1 MNWIDEANKQ
11 LEKQRANFQESL
23 DSGEA
28 AKRAMGAGGKT
39 GGANRTKENK
49 TACGLIAKKSGQLL
63 KAAIKG
69 GKVTGRMHVES
80 GHLEKVRDI
89 NKARAASLKKV
100 KCIHCGKEAATF
112 NHARWHGDNCKTL
125 KQD

>member
-28 AKRAMGAGGKT
+28 AKRAKSAGGKI
-39 GGANRTKENK
+39 GGK
-49 TACGLIAKKSGQLL
+49 TSNSTNAGLSAKTSGQLL
-63 KAAIKG
+63 AAAIKG
-69 GKVTGRMHVES
+69 GKTTGRMHVES

>member
-28 AKRAMGAGGKT
+28 AKRGMGAGGKT

-69 GKVTGRMHVES
+69 GKTTGRMHVES

-125 KQD
+125 QKD